1 MSTPAARIPRG
12 RPRDPTMEQRV
23 LDAALEVYAERG
35 WSGFTLDGVA
45 RTAKVGNAAIY
56 RRWSSKEE
64 LLTQA
69 VQTNALALNHIDT
82 GSSRKDLLEL
92 ARQVLLAYFVPVG
105 VAGIRLVLDARTNPQ
120 LAELFESVLHGQR
133 RQTALTIVRRAAK
146 RGDLSPTTTPG
157 MAIEVIAGTTLS
169 HFLYNPRDPVQNHDR
184 TTPADERFLA
194 KLVNGLLKE

>member
-1 MSTPAARIPRG
+1 
-12 RPRDPTMEQRV
+12 MEQRV
-23 LDAALEVYAERG
+23 LNAALEVYSEHG
-35 WSGFTLDGVA
+35 WSGFTLDAVA
-45 RTAKVGNAAIY
+45 RTARVGNAAIY

-69 VQTNALALNHIDT
+69 VHANALALNHIDT

-92 ARQVLLAYFVPVG
+92 ARQVLLGYFVPVG
-105 VAGIRLVLDARTNPQ
+105 VAGVRLVLDARTNPK
-120 LAELFESVLHGQR
+120 LAQLFESAFHGHR
-133 RQTALTIVRRAAK
+133 RETALVVVRRAAK

-169 HFLYNPRDPVQNHDR
+169 HFLYNLRDPAQNHER

-194 KLVNGLLKE
+194 RLVDGLLRA